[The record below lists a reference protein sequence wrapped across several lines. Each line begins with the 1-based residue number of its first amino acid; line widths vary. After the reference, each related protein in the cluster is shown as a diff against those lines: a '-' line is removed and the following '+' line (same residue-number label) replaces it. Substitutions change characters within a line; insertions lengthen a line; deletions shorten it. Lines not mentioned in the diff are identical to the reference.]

1 MTTKTAIAIAAHPDD
16 IEFFMAGTL
25 MLLGQA
31 GYEIHYMNLANG
43 CCGTTEYDVETI
55 TRMRREEAQQ
65 AAASIGAIFHESL
78 CNDLEIFYEQSTLA
92 KLTSVIR
99 EVSPEIVLTHAPA
112 DYMED
117 HMNTSRLAVSAAF
130 CRGMPNFPVDPPREA
145 IDQTITV
152 YHAQPYSHHDPMR
165 QLVTPDLWVDVGEV
179 LEKKVAM
186 LAKHASQKIWLD
198 KSQGHDSYLQTLRDL
213 DAEGGRLS
221 GRFQFAEGWR
231 RHLHL
236 GFCGPDDNP
245 LVDALSQVSE
255 IAVRRQSTG

>member
-25 MLLGQA
+25 MLLARA
-31 GYEIHYMNLANG
+31 GYEIHYMNIANG
-43 CCGTTEYDVETI
+43 CCGTTEYDIETI
-55 TRMRREEAQQ
+55 TRMRRDEAQE
-65 AAASIGAIFHESL
+65 AAASIGAIFHESI
-78 CNDLEIFYEQSTLA
+78 CNDLEIFYEQATLA
-92 KLTSVIR
+92 KVTSVIR
-99 EVSPEIVLTHAPA
+99 EVAPEIVLTHAPA

-130 CRGMPNFPVDPPREA
+130 CRGMPNFPVDPPRDPV
-145 IDQTITV
+145 DQTVTV
-152 YHAQPYSHHDPMR
+152 YHAQPYSHRDPLR
-165 QLVTPDLWVDVGEV
+165 QLVTPDLWVDVGDV
-179 LEKKVAM
+179 LEEKVTM

-198 KSQGHDSYLQTLRDL
+198 QSQGHDSYLQTLRDL
-213 DAEGGRLS
+213 DAEGGKLS
-221 GRFQFAEGWR
+221 GRFQYAEGWR

-255 IAVRRQSTG
+255 LSVNS